1 MKWYYTKC
9 NSRPKIG
16 TFLLLALV
24 TKEGGSIK
32 DSRNISN
39 SEECGMATVMG
50 ASLGGTGR
58 PMILI

>member
-32 DSRNISN
+32 DSRNISK

-50 ASLGGTGR
+50 ASLGGTG
-58 PMILI
+58 